1 MLISTFVRTAW
12 SGRVSERDVLQP
24 DVAVPRAREGHAGRG
39 GDGGLTVKEFEN
51 TGSGADAFHH
61 CRRDAQKSRERWE
74 RDGQEEGKGESWEEV
89 KRKKNVERRRK
100 RKWRSRPV
108 KKPVRPLTEP
118 PTYLSN
124 GKERAM

>member
-1 MLISTFVRTAW
+1 MHRTLPTPTRPDDRYARPHLDVDIDVRQDGHAW

-61 CRRDAQKSRERWE
+61 CRRDAQKSRER
-74 RDGQEEGKGESWEEV
+74 
-89 KRKKNVERRRK
+89 
-100 RKWRSRPV
+100 
-108 KKPVRPLTEP
+108 
-118 PTYLSN
+118 
-124 GKERAM
+124 